1 MLQKDVY
8 KFPHMPVNPDIPPYS
23 CYIYLYRHIK
33 KLKILHLLI
42 KVIQPCLPLSF
53 SDSNHIPKYSPKC
66 HWGYS

>member
-33 KLKILHLLI
+33 KPKNLALI
-42 KVIQPCLPLSF
+42 NQG
-53 SDSNHIPKYSPKC
+53 DSAMPPTVFL
-66 HWGYS
+66 